1 MVIKPHFDIYH
12 GDELIMKGTE
22 RVQIQKKKNG
32 LYKIVGNFFPT
43 LVKALQWFYG
53 VYVFMVSLV

>member
-22 RVQIQKKKNG
+22 RVQIQKKTG

-43 LVKALQWFYG
+43 FVKALQWFYG